1 MLKKGLTKQSRK
13 MKIASD
19 KRKRRKSIKGA
30 PPSISKLIKACDK
43 EFSIKVRMNGAWLK
57 DGEWWNR
64 DYTTGYEAPIKKLHC
79 GHYLSRYY
87 KAARW
92 NFDNA
97 RPQSY
102 MTNIHMRGDPIRF
115 RQNLVAEIGEAR
127 VLAVEKLRDAPIKL
141 SREYLTGL
149 LAALK
154 KGIVIDGTPF
164 TIEAANE
171 ALASLKK

>member
-1 MLKKGLTKQSRK
+1 MKPRTGAWKPRKPLKRGVGR
-13 MKIASD
+13 MKH
-19 KRKRRKSIKGA
+19 KNTRKGA

-43 EFSIKVRMNGAWLK
+43 EFSIRVRMTGAWVK

-64 DYTTGYEAPIKKLHC
+64 DYTTGYEAPVKKLHC

-92 NFDNA
+92 HFDNA

-102 MTNIHMRGDPIRF
+102 MSNIHMRGDPVRF
-115 RQNLVAEIGEAR
+115 RQNLIKEIGEAR
-127 VLAVEKLRDAPIKL
+127 VLDVENLRDAPVKL
-141 SREYLTGL
+141 SREFLQTK

-154 KGIVIDGTPF
+154 EMEI
-164 TIEAANE
+164 
-171 ALASLKK
+171 